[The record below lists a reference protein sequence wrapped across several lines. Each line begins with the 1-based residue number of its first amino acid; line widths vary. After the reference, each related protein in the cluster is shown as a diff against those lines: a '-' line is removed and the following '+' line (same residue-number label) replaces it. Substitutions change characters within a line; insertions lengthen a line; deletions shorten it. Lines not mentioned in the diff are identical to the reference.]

1 MRIIAGELKGR
12 IFESPHGHRTHP
24 MGDKIRGALF
34 NTLGDIEGLTVV
46 DAFAG
51 SGAISFE
58 ATSRGASKVI
68 AIEADKVAQTA
79 IKLNI
84 ASLNVSETVTLMPSF
99 VYSFIRR
106 SNETFDLVIA
116 DPPYDDL
123 QYKTLEALVK
133 LVKVDGLLV
142 FSLPPTA
149 RLVLPKNFEL
159 VQEKNYG
166 DACLAFYRK
175 NAV

>member
-1 MRIIAGELKGR
+1 MRIIAGALGGR

-24 MGDKIRGALF
+24 MSEKVRGAIF
-34 NTLGDIEGLTVV
+34 NALGDIDGLSVV

-58 ATSRGASKVI
+58 AASRGASKVI

-84 ASLNVSETVTLMPSF
+84 ASLGVSSTVTLMPSF

-106 SNETFDLVIA
+106 SNETFDIVIA

-133 LVKVDGLLV
+133 LVKADGLLI

-149 RLVLPKNFEL
+149 RLVLPKNFKL
-159 VQEKNYG
+159 IQEKSYG
-166 DACLAFYRK
+166 DALLVFYRK
-175 NAV
+175 TV

>member
-1 MRIIAGELKGR
+1 MRIIAGNLGGR

-24 MGDKIRGALF
+24 MSEKVRGAIF
-34 NTLGDIEGLTVV
+34 NALGDIHGLSVV

-51 SGAISFE
+51 SGAIGFE
-58 ATSRGASKVI
+58 AASRGASKVVL
-68 AIEADKVAQTA
+68 IEADKVAKTA

-84 ASLNVSETVTLMPSF
+84 ASLGVAETVTLIPSF

-106 SNETFDLVIA
+106 SNDTFDIVIA

-133 LVKVDGLLV
+133 LVKPGGLLIYG
-142 FSLPPTA
+142 LPPTA
-149 RLVLPKNFEL
+149 RLVLPKTFEKVL
-159 VQEKNYG
+159 DKNYG
-166 DACLAFYRK
+166 DATLSFYRK
-175 NAV
+175 TG